1 MIDLEHVLFIH
12 DKRNGR
18 SKISATILL
27 ENLPLDFLSVSI
39 EMNKIVSFHE
49 ELGYR
54 MPLVGRLNTKL
65 EELVRRLEEGGE

>member
-1 MIDLEHVLFIH
+1 MINLEHVLFIH
-12 DKRNGR
+12 DRRSGR

-27 ENLPLDFLSVSI
+27 ENLPMDFLSVSI
-39 EMNKIVSFHE
+39 EMSKIVSFHE

-65 EELVRRLEEGGE
+65 EDLVRRLEEGEE